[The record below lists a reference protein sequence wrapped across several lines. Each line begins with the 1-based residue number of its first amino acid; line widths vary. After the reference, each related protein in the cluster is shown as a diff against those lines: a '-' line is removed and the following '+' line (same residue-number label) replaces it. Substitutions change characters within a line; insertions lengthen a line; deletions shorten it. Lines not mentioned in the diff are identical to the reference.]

1 MEPINYTVLRI
12 DGDYAVLTTGK
23 GDENPV
29 AMALLPPGI
38 TEGDHLIC
46 ELPSCRLIQRN
57 SCSLP
62 RFPMCS
68 TTPRCRSTRSTA

>member
-46 ELPSCRLIQRN
+46 EFFTYRL
-57 SCSLP
+57 
-62 RFPMCS
+62 
-68 TTPRCRSTRSTA
+68 AD

>member
-1 MEPINYTVLRI
+1 MEPIYYTVLRI

-38 TEGDHLIC
+38 TEGDHIVC
-46 ELPSCRLIQRN
+46 EFFTYRL
-57 SCSLP
+57 
-62 RFPMCS
+62 
-68 TTPRCRSTRSTA
+68 AD